1 MDPLVMT
8 GHTNGG
14 IATGPAPL
22 TENGRVL
29 HRAGR
34 LEEAEQLYRQA
45 LALDPD
51 HAEAHQLLAVLAGQR
66 GNLPGAIAG
75 FRRTIELAGASPE
88 RCYNLAEAHR
98 MAGDFPAALAAY
110 NQALALDPEFLDAYR
125 DCADAAKESAQAA
138 ERSGNPDAAQR
149 LNQLAAHYLI
159 GLGHAHARA
168 DRLREADRAYREAL
182 PLAPDDAEL
191 LNALGVLA
199 HTASR
204 EFDAETL
211 LRRAVALD
219 PAVARYHNNLGA
231 VLMAQIRTDEAAVA
245 FRRALEL
252 DPALEDA
259 RANLEERLLMQLHY
273 RADLWAEHV
282 AAAHREW
289 GAIALARA
297 GTAGAP
303 PPFGNS
309 RDPARRLRIGYVSG
323 DFREHAVRFFLE
335 PLLARHDPANV
346 EVFAYAGLEKPDAVT
361 ARLRGLV
368 AHWRSTVRI
377 ADRDVAAMIRE
388 DAIDILIDLAGHTA
402 GNRLGVFAL
411 KPAPVT
417 VSWLGYPATTGLPN
431 MNYRITDAL
440 ADPPGADDALHTEQ
454 LYRLP
459 DGFLCYRA
467 AAEAPPVSALPAQG
481 RGYITF
487 GSFNNPMKTSRHVVE
502 VWSAILGAVPG
513 SRLLLK
519 GIGFA
524 DDELARRFLANFEA
538 LAIAPARITIMST
551 TKGHDEHLRL
561 YGEVDIALDPFPY
574 NGTTTTCDALWMGV
588 PVVALRGD
596 RHVARVSAD
605 LLSRV
610 GLPELIAGGRQAYI
624 QNAVALAG
632 DLGHLAALRAGL
644 RERMK
649 NSVLCDEA
657 GFAHHFEAALREMWR
672 RWCAAG

>member
-1 MDPLVMT
+1 MT
-8 GHTNGG
+8 GSANGSFG
-14 IATGPAPL
+14 AGVTPI
-22 TENGRVL
+22 TESGRAL

-34 LEEAEQLYRQA
+34 LDEAERLYRQA

-98 MAGDFPAALAAY
+98 LSGDFPAALAAY
-110 NQALALDPEFLDAYR
+110 NQALALDPEYLDAYR
-125 DCADAAKESAQAA
+125 DCADAAKESARVA
-138 ERSGNPDAAQR
+138 ERSGKPAAAQR
-149 LNQLAAHYLI
+149 LNKLAAHYLI
-159 GLGHAHARA
+159 GLGHVHARA
-168 DRLREADRAYREAL
+168 DRLREADQIYREAL
-182 PLAPDDAEL
+182 PLDPDNAEL

-199 HTASR
+199 HGASR

-219 PAVARYHNNLGA
+219 PAVARYRNNLGA
-231 VLMAQIRTDEAAVA
+231 VLMAQIRTDEAAAA
-245 FRRALEL
+245 FRRALDL

-259 RANLEERLLMQLHY
+259 RTNLEERLLMQLNY
-273 RADLWAEHV
+273 RADLWAEQV

-289 GAIALARA
+289 GAVAVARA
-297 GTAGAP
+297 GTAGLP
-303 PPFGNS
+303 PPFANT
-309 RDPARRLRIGYVSG
+309 RDPGRRLRIGYVSG
-323 DFREHAVRFFLE
+323 DFREHGVRLFLE
-335 PLLARHDPANV
+335 PLLARHDPAAV
-346 EVFAYAGLEKPDAVT
+346 EVFAYAGPENSDAA

-368 AHWRSTVRI
+368 AHWRSTARI

-417 VSWLGYPATTGLPN
+417 ASWLGYPATTGLPN
-431 MNYRITDAL
+431 MDYRITDAL
-440 ADPPGADDALHTEQ
+440 ADPPGPDDALYTEQ

-467 AAEAPPVSALPAQG
+467 AAEAPPVAALPAQS
-481 RGYITF
+481 RGFVTF
-487 GSFNNPMKTSRHVVE
+487 GSSNDPMKISRHVVE
-502 VWSAILGAVPG
+502 VWSAILAAVPN

-519 GIGFA
+519 GVGFA
-524 DDELARRFLANFEA
+524 DDELAQRFLANFQA
-538 LAIAPARITIMST
+538 LGVAPQRIAIMPIA
-551 TKGHDEHLRL
+551 KGHDDHLRR
-561 YGEVDIALDPFPY
+561 YGEVDIGLDTFPY

-588 PVVALRGD
+588 PVMALRGD

-605 LLSRV
+605 LLSRI
-610 GLPELIAGGRQAYI
+610 GLPELIAEGRQAYI
-624 QNAVALAG
+624 QKAVILAG

-644 RERMK
+644 RDRMR
-649 NSVLCDEA
+649 NSVLCDEP
-657 GFAHHFEAALREMWR
+657 GFARHFEAALREMWR
-672 RWCAAG
+672 RWCMAG